1 MNLPHLHLLLNHW
14 PIIGAFI
21 AFGLF
26 VLALVMRSNDV
37 KQVSL
42 ALFAV
47 LALVALPTYLSGNAA
62 SDSLK
67 KSKEYSKSVSASLI
81 DNHEG
86 AALLA
91 LSALELTG
99 LVSLM
104 GLWQFSRKEKDPSHA
119 AAWVSMAVFVL
130 GLVTVGLMTVTG
142 TSGGDIR
149 HPEILAQGEGPS
161 GIATMGA
168 RWILSIRWFVI
179 DYSRWIWPV
188 LETLHFLGLILLV
201 GTIGLLS
208 LRILGFLKQMPV
220 GPLHRFIPLG
230 IAGFIINIITG
241 FMFFV
246 GMPFFY
252 VFNWF
257 FQVKILTILIAGI
270 TLVVFYCTG
279 SFRKWGSLQAGE
291 DAPAL
296 AKLVAVT
303 SIVLW
308 ITIVVIGRYIPL
320 GESAQ

>member
-1 MNLPHLHLLLNHW
+1 LNLPHLHLLLNHW

-21 AFGLF
+21 GFGLF
-26 VLALVMRSNDV
+26 VVALVMRSNDV

-42 ALFAV
+42 ALFAL
-47 LALVALPTYLSGNAA
+47 LALVALPVYLSGNAA
-62 SDSLK
+62 ADALK
-67 KSKEYSKSVSASLI
+67 KTPGISKTLPPGMI
-81 DNHEG
+81 DTHEG

-91 LSALELTG
+91 LVALELTG
-99 LVSLM
+99 LVSLV
-104 GLWQFSRKEKDPSHA
+104 GLWQFSRKEKDPSHS

-130 GLVTVGLMTVTG
+130 ALATVGLMTVTG
-142 TSGGDIR
+142 TTGGDIR
-149 HPEILAQGEGPS
+149 HPEIVTAGEAPS
-161 GIATMGA
+161 GIATLGA
-168 RWILSIRWFVI
+168 RLILSLRYFVI
-179 DYSRWIWPV
+179 DYSRWVWPV

-208 LRILGFLKQMPV
+208 LRILGFLKQVPV
-220 GPLHRFIPLG
+220 APLHRFIPLG

-257 FQVKILTILIAGI
+257 FQVKILTILIAGT

-279 SFRKWGSLQAGE
+279 SFRKWGSVGAGE

-296 AKLVAVT
+296 AKLVAVS

-308 ITIVVIGRYIPL
+308 IAIVVIGRYIPL